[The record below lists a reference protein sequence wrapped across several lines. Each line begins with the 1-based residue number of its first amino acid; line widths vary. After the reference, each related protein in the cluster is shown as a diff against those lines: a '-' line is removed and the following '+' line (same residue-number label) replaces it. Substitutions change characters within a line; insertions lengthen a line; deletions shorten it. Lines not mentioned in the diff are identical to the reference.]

1 MVVSCAMARE
11 IVINFGGEVSNF
23 PIDRVSREKLYG
35 RKRRI
40 VVDEHGEP
48 CSAAQLT
55 IDGATLLPSG
65 GTSLVYVDEDFQML
79 ERKELLAVSA
89 TGEDLESI
97 PSSLGQE
104 RELTGPVPVEHFLD
118 HTIVAVY
125 ALGADTIGETLA
137 AALEEGAIFETR
149 FNYTKGFSTS
159 PLFVLKSEHGVWGLV
174 GEPTGF
180 EYLRRDVV
188 LESDTDE
195 DPFEDDL
202 DFEMF

>member
-1 MVVSCAMARE
+1 MARE
-11 IVINFGGEVSNF
+11 IVLNFDGEVSSL
-23 PIDRVSREKLYG
+23 PIDRVTREKLYG

-48 CSAAQLT
+48 CESAQLT

-65 GTSLVYVDEDFQML
+65 GTSLVYVDTEFQML

-89 TGEDLESI
+89 TGEELEAI
-97 PSSLGQE
+97 PSSLGAEQP
-104 RELTGPVPVEHFLD
+104 LNGPVAVEHFLD

-125 ALGADTIGETLA
+125 ALSADAVGEALA
-137 AALEEGAIFETR
+137 AALAAGGIFETR
-149 FNYTKGFSTS
+149 FNYTRGFSTS
-159 PLFVLKSEHGVWGLV
+159 PLFVLGNEFGLWGLV

-180 EYLRRDVV
+180 AYLRRDVA
-188 LESDTDE
+188 LADDDDDA
-195 DPFEDDL
+195 DPFDDDL